1 MKTGW
6 KIVLTIVLKIV
17 RVLIGK
23 GKKDRDLQV

>member
-17 RVLIGK
+17 RVLLGK
-23 GKKDRDLQV
+23 GKEDKEL